1 MAHFFRSGNAFHV
14 APADALNI
22 TETLPAGNYVVK
34 FSDMQGFYL
43 EQSEAFTLPE
53 KIYGRT
59 NTYAERILNSFR
71 DRDRNTGVLL
81 VGEKGSGKTL
91 LARKVARDGG
101 LPVLIINS
109 SFTGDN
115 FNSFLSSITQPCVV
129 FFDEFEKIYEKDKQE
144 KILTLLDGTYQSRKL
159 FIVTSNDKYRIDTHM
174 RNRPGRIFY
183 LIEFAGLDEEFI
195 REYCQDVLKP
205 EYQSWT
211 DKIVDVSALFDEFNF
226 DMLVAMVEEVNRYGE
241 EPKQLLTLLNAKPEY
256 CGNITYNIDLYLGD
270 IKIIPSALGQRECSI
285 NTATGEFEVSVQFHW
300 SEDNQLNNTI
310 SFELSEYEVP
320 ADINKVVSWL
330 KSGDLMQGRR
340 PVGKEGF
347 RQNYLEFQ
355 FTPEDITRYLGTKS
369 IEYVNSQGVKA
380 VLTKSDKKYKNPIY
394 AL

>member
-1 MAHFFRSGNAFHV
+1 MAHFFRSGNTFHV

-34 FSDMQGFYL
+34 LSDMQGFYL
-43 EQSEAFTLPE
+43 EQSEAFTLPG
-53 KIYGRT
+53 KVYGRT

-115 FNSFLSSITQPCVV
+115 FNSFLSSITQPCMV
-129 FFDEFEKIYEKDKQE
+129 FFDEFEKIYDKDKQE

-205 EYQSWT
+205 EYQPWT
-211 DKIVDVSALFDEFNF
+211 EKIVDVSALFSEFNF

-256 CGNITYNIDLYLGD
+256 SGDITYTLDLYLGD
-270 IKIIPSALGQRECSI
+270 VKIIPSAMTRKEILL
-285 NTATGEFEVSVQFHW
+285 NTSADEFGVNVYFHW
-300 SEDNQLNNTI
+300 RDDNPASQEI
-310 SFELSEYEVP
+310 SREMSEYDGP
-320 ADINKVVSWL
+320 ADIEKVTSWL
-330 KSGDLMQGRR
+330 KSGDLLQGR
-340 PVGKEGF
+340 PKTIDGLSY
-347 RQNYLEFQ
+347 NSLEFE
-355 FTPEDITRYLGTKS
+355 FSPDDVTRYIGTRS
-369 IEYVNSQGVKA
+369 IEFVNDDKVKV
-380 VLTKSDKKYKNPIY
+380 VLTKNDKKSKTPLY
-394 AL
+394 AF

>member
-1 MAHFFRSGNAFHV
+1 MAHFFRSGNTFHV

-43 EQSEAFTLPE
+43 EQSEAFTLPG
-53 KIYGRT
+53 KVYGRT
-59 NTYAERILNSFR
+59 NTYAERILSSFR

-91 LARKVARDGG
+91 LARKVAQDSG

-115 FNSFLSSITQPCVV
+115 FNSFLSSITQPCMV
-129 FFDEFEKIYEKDKQE
+129 FFDEFEKIYDKDKQE

-159 FIVTSNDKYRIDTHM
+159 FVVTSNDKYRIDTHM

-205 EYQSWT
+205 KYQSWT
-211 DKIVDVSALFDEFNF
+211 NKIVDISALFDQFNF

-256 CGNITYNIDLYLGD
+256 SGDITYTLDLYLGD
-270 IKIIPSALGQRECSI
+270 VKIIPSAMTRKEICL
-285 NTATGEFEVSVQFHW
+285 NTSADEFAVNVYFHW
-300 SEDNQLNNTI
+300 RNDNPASQEI
-310 SFELSEYEVP
+310 AREMSEYDCS
-320 ADINKVVSWL
+320 ADIEKVTSWL
-330 KSGDLMQGRR
+330 KSGDLLQGRLPSR
-340 PVGKEGF
+340 DEF
-347 RQNYLEFQ
+347 SYNSLEFE
-355 FTPEDITRYLGTKS
+355 FSPDNVTRYIGTRS
-369 IEYVNSQGVKA
+369 IEYVNDDKVK
-380 VLTKSDKKYKNPIY
+380 VILTKNEKKSKTPLY
-394 AL
+394 AF